1 MEEDCCATQLIYGDG
16 KFNAGGLDRF
26 VKEVKLAE
34 CGISYGVVAI
44 VGPQSSGKSALQNH
58 LFTTQFANSRRSQTT
73 NGIWIA
79 KCVGIEP
86 CTIAM
91 DLEGADGRERGQD
104 DTFKVQSTLFAL
116 AVSDIVLINIKGYS
130 FFADGMLEKKLTWQE
145 AYLKWSI
152 SEREIPLLETFFQVV
167 MSFGIPRKTTLLFV
181 IHDNAKPPFQH
192 WHPGLRKF
200 ILNLLF
206 STALEKIWNEV
217 PKPQAHK
224 STRFSDLF
232 SEEVVV
238 MSSYEEKEKFKEEVA
253 QLRQRL
259 SPGML
264 FAGYRRGLVP
274 ASGFSF
280 SAQQIWKVIKE
291 NKDLDLPAHKVMV
304 ATVRCEEIANQIF
317 NQLTYDTGWLA
328 LKEAVQ
334 TGPVQGFGQ
343 RLSSILSTYISK
355 YDTEAIYFDSGAWY
369 SKRQLLESKALDFV
383 YPAHTT
389 MLGHVRSKALEDFK
403 VRLEQS
409 LNEGRGF
416 ASYVRICTHSSML
429 EFDKGCADAALQQA
443 NWDASRVREKLQRDV
458 DAHASY
464 ICSAKLL
471 ELIFNYEKQLSIS
484 LTGPVKSLLVTGGKD
499 TWASIRK
506 LLNHETEVAISKFS
520 TVVADFELDKATIA
534 KMLQHLRDYSRFS
547 TVLNYDSDTTLRVWT
562 GKEDITSITKD
573 ARSASMKFLSVMAA
587 IRLDEKPDNIEK
599 VLFSSLM
606 DGAVIVSSSQ
616 DREIGASVD
625 PLASSNWEE
634 VSAKNTLIT
643 PVQCQSLWRQF
654 KVETENSV
662 TQAISSHVMA
672 ATGRCEGIANQKF
685 SQLIFDEDWLALEEA
700 VQIGPVQGFGKR
712 LSSILSNYLSK
723 YDTEATIYFDE
734 GARNSKRQLL
744 ESKALDFVYPAYTT
758 MLGHVRSKALKDF
771 KVRLE
776 QSLNKGRGFA
786 TYVCI
791 CTHSSMLEFDKGCA
805 DAAVIQANWDASR
818 VREKLQRD
826 IDAHASSVCSA
837 KLSELNVN
845 YEQQLS
851 ASLTG
856 PVKTLLESGGKDTWA
871 SIRKLLNRET
881 EVAISEFSTVVA
893 DFELD
898 EATIAE
904 MLQHLRDYSRN
915 VVEKKAREEAR
926 KIMIHM
932 KDRFSTVFNYDSD
945 STLRVWTGKEDIT
958 SITKDARS
966 ASMKLL
972 SVMAAIRLDE
982 KPDHI
987 EKVLFSSLMDGD
999 VTVSSSQDREIGAS
1013 VDPLASSNWEEVSSK
1028 NTLITPVQCQSL
1040 WRQFIAEIEN
1050 SVTQAISA
1058 HVMAATA
1065 RFEEIAI
1072 QKFSQ
1077 LILDED
1083 WLALEEAVQIGPV
1096 QGFGKRLSSILSTYL
1111 SKYDTEAT
1119 IYFDE
1124 GARNSK
1130 RQLLESKAL
1139 DFVYP
1144 AYTTMLGHVHSK
1156 ALVDFKVRLEQSLN
1170 KGEGFTLSVRTCT
1183 QSSILEFDKGCAD
1196 VAIQQANWDASRVR
1210 EKLQRD
1216 IDAHE
1221 SSICS
1226 AKLLE
1231 LNFNYERQLSASLT
1245 GPVEALLETGGKD
1258 TWGSIRKLLNRE
1270 TEVAIS
1276 KFSIAISDFELDK
1289 ETIAK
1294 MLQHLRDYSRNV
1306 VEKVAREEATKIMIH
1321 MKDRFFRVFNC
1332 DSDSMPRVW
1341 TEKED
1346 IRSITKDARSA
1357 ALNLLSIMA
1366 AIRLDE
1372 KSDNIEKVLFS
1383 SLMDETVTVS
1393 SSQDRRIGASAYLL
1407 ASSTWEEVSSK
1418 DILITPVQCKSLWGE
1433 FKTETESSVTEA
1445 ILAQEAYKQSNNW
1458 LPPPWAIMV
1467 MVVHGFNQ
1475 FMLLLK

>member
-58 LFTTQFANSRRSQTT
+58 LFTTKFKEMNANSGRSQTT
-73 NGIWIA
+73 KGIWIA

-91 DLEGADGRERGQD
+91 DLEGTDGRERGQD
-104 DTFKVQSTLFAL
+104 DTFKKQSTLFVL
-116 AVSDIVLINIKGYS
+116 AVSDILLINMS
-130 FFADGMLEKKLTWQE
+130 LDGQDK
-145 AYLKWSI
+145 
-152 SEREIPLLETFFQVV
+152 PFLETFFQVV
-167 MSFGIPRKTTLLFV
+167 MRFGIPRKTTLLFV
-181 IHDNAKPPFQH
+181 IHDN
-192 WHPGLRKF
+192 
-200 ILNLLF
+200 
-206 STALEKIWNEV
+206 SKIWNGV

-224 STRFSDLF
+224 STRFSDFF

-304 ATVRCEEIANQIF
+304 ANVRCEEIANHIF
-317 NQLTYDTGWLA
+317 NQLIYDKVCTHLSPFLRCLYNIRKGWLA

-334 TGPVQGFGQ
+334 TGPVQGFG
-343 RLSSILSTYISK
+343 
-355 YDTEAIYFDSGAWY
+355 
-369 SKRQLLESKALDFV
+369 
-383 YPAHTT
+383 
-389 MLGHVRSKALEDFK
+389 
-403 VRLEQS
+403 
-409 LNEGRGF
+409 
-416 ASYVRICTHSSML
+416 
-429 EFDKGCADAALQQA
+429 
-443 NWDASRVREKLQRDV
+443 
-458 DAHASY
+458 
-464 ICSAKLL
+464 
-471 ELIFNYEKQLSIS
+471 
-484 LTGPVKSLLVTGGKD
+484 
-499 TWASIRK
+499 
-506 LLNHETEVAISKFS
+506 
-520 TVVADFELDKATIA
+520 
-534 KMLQHLRDYSRFS
+534 
-547 TVLNYDSDTTLRVWT
+547 
-562 GKEDITSITKD
+562 
-573 ARSASMKFLSVMAA
+573 
-587 IRLDEKPDNIEK
+587 
-599 VLFSSLM
+599 
-606 DGAVIVSSSQ
+606 
-616 DREIGASVD
+616 
-625 PLASSNWEE
+625 
-634 VSAKNTLIT
+634 
-643 PVQCQSLWRQF
+643 
-654 KVETENSV
+654 
-662 TQAISSHVMA
+662 
-672 ATGRCEGIANQKF
+672 
-685 SQLIFDEDWLALEEA
+685 
-700 VQIGPVQGFGKR
+700 KR
-712 LSSILSNYLSK
+712 LSSILGTYLSK
-723 YDTEATIYFDE
+723 YDIEAIYFDG

-758 MLGHVRSKALKDF
+758 MLGHVRSKALEDF

-776 QSLNKGRGFA
+776 QSLNKARGFA
-786 TYVCI
+786 TYVRI

-826 IDAHASSVCSA
+826 MDAHASSVCSA

-851 ASLTG
+851 ASLIG
-856 PVKTLLESGGKDTWA
+856 PVKTLLETGGKDTWA

-915 VVEKKAREEAR
+915 VVEKKAREEAT

-945 STLRVWTGKEDIT
+945 STLRVWTGKEDIA

-987 EKVLFSSLMDGD
+987 EKVLFSSLMDGA

-1028 NTLITPVQCQSL
+1028 NILITPVQCQSL
-1040 WRQFIAEIEN
+1040 WRQFIAETEN

-1065 RFEEIAI
+1065 RCEEIAN

-1139 DFVYP
+1139 D
-1144 AYTTMLGHVHSK
+1144 
-1156 ALVDFKVRLEQSLN
+1156 
-1170 KGEGFTLSVRTCT
+1170 
-1183 QSSILEFDKGCAD
+1183 
-1196 VAIQQANWDASRVR
+1196 
-1210 EKLQRD
+1210 
-1216 IDAHE
+1216 
-1221 SSICS
+1221 
-1226 AKLLE
+1226 
-1231 LNFNYERQLSASLT
+1231 
-1245 GPVEALLETGGKD
+1245 
-1258 TWGSIRKLLNRE
+1258 
-1270 TEVAIS
+1270 
-1276 KFSIAISDFELDK
+1276 
-1289 ETIAK
+1289 
-1294 MLQHLRDYSRNV
+1294 
-1306 VEKVAREEATKIMIH
+1306 
-1321 MKDRFFRVFNC
+1321 
-1332 DSDSMPRVW
+1332 VW
-1341 TEKED
+1341 
-1346 IRSITKDARSA
+1346 
-1357 ALNLLSIMA
+1357 LLS
-1366 AIRLDE
+1366 
-1372 KSDNIEKVLFS
+1372 S
-1383 SLMDETVTVS
+1383 SL
-1393 SSQDRRIGASAYLL
+1393 
-1407 ASSTWEEVSSK
+1407 
-1418 DILITPVQCKSLWGE
+1418 
-1433 FKTETESSVTEA
+1433 
-1445 ILAQEAYKQSNNW
+1445 
-1458 LPPPWAIMV
+1458 
-1467 MVVHGFNQ
+1467 
-1475 FMLLLK
+1475 